1 MARMKRPVW
10 IVAGLVVLAAL
21 VAYLALR
28 QPSENVVINFLDAF
42 DQSVERRPN
51 GASFDV
57 VDVTLAGETKRAFKP
72 PANSRI
78 AWSVTIPENAFLVGS
93 AALSEEAWTTKG
105 DGVVFRASLNDDEV
119 LNIVVDPYGDPAARR
134 WQDFEVDLSEFAG
147 ETMNV
152 FLKTFAS
159 PPGRNNTE
167 GDMPVWGEPRIVT
180 R

>member
-1 MARMKRPVW
+1 MKRPVW
-10 IVAGLVVLAAL
+10 IVAGIVVLGVL
-21 VAYLALR
+21 VLWLALR
-28 QPSENVVINFLDAF
+28 RPSENVVINFVDEIA
-42 DQSVERRPN
+42 QTTERRPAD
-51 GASFDV
+51 GTFDV
-57 VDVTLAGETKRAFKP
+57 GEVTLDGETRRVIRA
-72 PANSRI
+72 PANGRI

-93 AALSEEAWTTKG
+93 AALAEEAWTTKG

-119 LNIVVDPYGDPAARR
+119 LNIVVDPFGEPSARR

-159 PPGRNNTE
+159 PPGRNNTD
-167 GDMPVWGEPRIVT
+167 GDLPLWGEPRIIT